1 MDDNIIESH
10 LISII
15 AISSS
20 FIILKEDEIS
30 TIDSCSSSSSES
42 ESESDEET
50 ESILYGIIMV
60 GNTRGE
66 TTPYMSFLNLTF
78 YFVLV
83 QQTHYN

>member
-10 LISII
+10 LISLI

-50 ESILYGIIMV
+50 ESILYGIII
-60 GNTRGE
+60 
-66 TTPYMSFLNLTF
+66 Y
-78 YFVLV
+78 
-83 QQTHYN
+83 